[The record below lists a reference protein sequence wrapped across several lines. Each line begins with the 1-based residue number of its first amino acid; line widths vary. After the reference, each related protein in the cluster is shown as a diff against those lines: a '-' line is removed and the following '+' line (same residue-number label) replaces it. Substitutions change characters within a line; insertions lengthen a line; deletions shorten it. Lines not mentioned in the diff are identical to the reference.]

1 MTTSGASGPEGRC
14 PVCGEGTL
22 ADIDFG
28 GDNQFQDP
36 ESRQVD
42 TYTCGHEVPRAPLE
56 VADTDRLD
64 VEERTS
70 EEATAPSPAEE
81 ADVDA
86 ARLTD
91 PENG

>member
-1 MTTSGASGPEGRC
+1 MAGYPVVMTASDTAGPEGRC

-28 GDNQFQDP
+28 GRDLFQDP

-42 TYTCGHEVPRAPLE
+42 VYTCGHEVPRAPLE
-56 VADTDRLD
+56 VADTERLD

-70 EEATAPSPAEE
+70 EEAASPAPDEE
-81 ADVDA
+81 
-86 ARLTD
+86 
-91 PENG
+91 G